1 MGAVYGR
8 CRTIPEAG
16 SGQKQSVHVQAMEGK
31 SPPMRLVSSTA
42 GSGFPADRGDDED
55 QETT

>member
-1 MGAVYGR
+1 
-8 CRTIPEAG
+8 
-16 SGQKQSVHVQAMEGK
+16 MEGK

-55 QETT
+55 QETTT